1 MTHDVRQWLAEIKLL
16 QQKLSEAQKERDEAY
31 ASAANWR
38 NLYETEAKQRRTEA
52 HLTRQTIDSLRAEL
66 QGTQD
71 APVLPAAP
79 SLSGFDP
86 QEVDQIQDVAELQ
99 QRLLQAIQTCEQL
112 AQALRLEQSNHAQT
126 RAELTAA
133 LGDAIDL
140 LSKRPTQSVA
150 QPAEPPRTEPRTE
163 APRNPSLELPQL
175 D

>member
-52 HLTRQTIDSLRAEL
+52 RLTRETIDSLRAEL
-66 QGTQD
+66 QGSQD
-71 APVLPAAP
+71 APALPAAP
-79 SLSGFDP
+79 PLNGSEQ
-86 QEVDQIQDVAELQ
+86 QEIDQIQDVAELQ
-99 QRLLQAIQTCEQL
+99 RRLLQAMQTCEQL
-112 AQALRLEQSNHAQT
+112 TQSLRLEQANHAQT

-140 LSKRPTQSVA
+140 LSKRPTQPVA